1 MKKSLLYVIFLFYVA
16 QVGTSNPENPEFE
29 TPDLTVEYIREGKI
43 IHLEAFKTTENDK
56 IIQNQSAHDY
66 GKLKWK
72 SIGDPSL
79 LQISRARKKNSSS
92 FNWYRTKITGFFI
105 EVSMLNQYHREL
117 FKKEIIS
124 KYKIILDEKQIEHL
138 VASSI
143 KCSIDLI
150 CPYKNTTRITRL
162 IGKVENYRVFPLRI
176 EFDADRNQLSCLESV
191 DKEGHEIDIKCTV
204 TKLGKQSKKN
214 TLTIEYN
221 QLADNN
227 IIDKLFGDAESTYVL
242 RNQISDLSQ
251 EVFSTLRIRE
261 EYEIGEKAFKENFV
275 DDLIKKASESMYKPV
290 DFNKALQS
298 LSKYNMED
306 IKPDVIKSE
315 FEKLFEVKKNGDKK
329 HIVLNKEH
337 YDKKFNKDSL
347 NYEESA
353 SGSGWGV
360 DVSLSA
366 KVATDREQLWENS
379 GKSLDDQLEELNRE
393 STNEIEWKREGERI
407 IPKSIKLSKLVKAK
421 LKNGFSLERVRIEKK
436 EVSFERS
443 FTLHSSDIMTSS
455 IFIIIKIDI
464 NVYKNINK

>member
-1 MKKSLLYVIFLFYVA
+1 
-16 QVGTSNPENPEFE
+16 
-29 TPDLTVEYIREGKI
+29 
-43 IHLEAFKTTENDK
+43 
-56 IIQNQSAHDY
+56 
-66 GKLKWK
+66 
-72 SIGDPSL
+72 
-79 LQISRARKKNSSS
+79 
-92 FNWYRTKITGFFI
+92 
-105 EVSMLNQYHREL
+105 
-117 FKKEIIS
+117 
-124 KYKIILDEKQIEHL
+124 
-138 VASSI
+138 
-143 KCSIDLI
+143 
-150 CPYKNTTRITRL
+150 
-162 IGKVENYRVFPLRI
+162 
-176 EFDADRNQLSCLESV
+176 LESV

-221 QLADNN
+221 QLADYN
-227 IIDKLFGDAESTYVL
+227 IIDKLFGDSESTYVL

-251 EVFSTLRIRE
+251 EVFNTLRIRE

-337 YDKKFNKDSL
+337 YDKKFNKDSE
-347 NYEESA
+347 NYEGSA

-360 DVSLSA
+360 EVSLSA

-464 NVYKNINK
+464 NVYKILTNSYLKDQLKKRTIQL